1 MISVT
6 EKAAKKLK
14 ELIAKK
20 PNSQNTVIRV
30 SFGGFG

>member
-6 EKAAKKLK
+6 EKAAQKLN
-14 ELIAKK
+14 ELIEKQ
-20 PNSQNTVIRV
+20 PNPNNTVIRV